1 MTLSQSVSSLTES
14 SNTSS
19 TASTVKEF
27 DIVSN
32 QFKSKHNPTKPPL
45 RWSITPIQTEQIII
59 CDTIT
64 VKVN

>member
-14 SNTSS
+14 S
-19 TASTVKEF
+19 TATTVKEF

-32 QFKSKHNPTKPPL
+32 QFKSKHKPPKPPL
-45 RWSITPIQTEQIII
+45 RWSITPIQTEQIIT